1 MVEAVRYPTL
11 QPLADLEQQGRPA
24 RKSLSYAFLTTCAKC
39 VSLALLYY
47 VLVAVSMKLRFS
59 ASGLSLVWPSN
70 AVLVAVLTLSP
81 KRRWW
86 MYLLSVIPAHI
97 AAEAWRSFSY
107 AECAAA
113 VAPAAAVRTM

>member
-86 MYLLSVIPAHI
+86 MYLIS
-97 AAEAWRSFSY
+97 AEAWRSFSY